1 MKKLYNLEAGSSGL
15 LDLLF
20 LRSSDRYSVTVS
32 SLSSWRS
39 TYLVSPEN
47 NIHSHYVNVSVLI
60 KFLQK
65 TSVFTLIIISSP

>member
-1 MKKLYNLEAGSSGL
+1 MKKVYNLEAGSSGL

-47 NIHSHYVNVSVLI
+47 DIEPHCE
-60 KFLQK
+60 K
-65 TSVFTLIIISSP
+65 TGILLMRKQRRRSALR